1 MPIIKINE
9 EVKHKFAEI
18 VSKITNAPLLAIPVF
33 FILNYILLDGLD
45 FVIITFICLLFGT
58 ILPIALIILW
68 IKRIKKIKNENA
80 EYDLSDKNDRT
91 IPLIF
96 AIISYLIGAIVLY
109 FLNAPLITIGLMFCY
124 FSNTLIVFF
133 ITLFWKI
140 SIHSMGVAGPTT
152 ALIYAI
158 GPIGSI
164 YALILPIVMWS
175 RTYLKRHTVPQVIMG
190 ASLGFILTAVQL
202 WILFNVI
209 YDIPTDIYSFL
220 WIIFAFIGPSI
231 VLSVSG
237 VLNRRGMH
245 DGYTRKIFHFV
256 AFISIAGFIKYA
268 PPNIP
273 LIFIA
278 VGTIYILVACF
289 SNKGFLWFDGIS
301 RKSDSPHE
309 KLYVILPM
317 VSTILGLGVSWTIF
331 GHPFVEIGMLCVA
344 VGDAIAEPIGV
355 KWGKHKFKVYSL
367 TSKTSERSL
376 EGSLSVFFACALIIF
391 FTTNNITPS
400 LLIGFVI
407 AIIEAISPRGTDN
420 FTVLVGASVGLW
432 LMGINN

>member
-1 MPIIKINE
+1 MPITKINE

-18 VSKITNAPLLAIPVF
+18 VSKITNAPLLAVPVF
-33 FILNYILLDGLD
+33 FILNYILLSGLY
-45 FVIITFICLLFGT
+45 FVIITSICLLFGT
-58 ILPIALIILW
+58 ILPVAFTIIW
-68 IKRIKKIKNENA
+68 IKWDKRIKNENTQ
-80 EYDLSDKNDRT
+80 YDLPNKDDRK
-91 IPLIF
+91 IPFIF
-96 AIISYLIGAIVLY
+96 AIISYLTGAIILY
-109 FLNAPLITIGLMFCY
+109 FLNAPLIIIGLMFCY

-133 ITLFWKI
+133 INLFWKI

-152 ALIYAI
+152 ALIYAV

-175 RTYLKRHTVPQVIMG
+175 RTYLKMHTMPQVIMG
-190 ASLGFILTAVQL
+190 AFLGFILTTVQL

-209 YDIPTDIYSFL
+209 YNITTEIYPLL

-231 VLSVSG
+231 VLSISG
-237 VLNRRGMH
+237 VFNTRGMH
-245 DGYTRKIFHFV
+245 DGYTRKIFHFM

-268 PPNIP
+268 PTDIT

-278 VGTIYILVACF
+278 VGTIYILIACF

-317 VSTILGLGVSWTIF
+317 ISTIFGLGVSWAIF

-344 VGDAIAEPIGV
+344 IGDAIAEPIGV

-367 TSKTSERSL
+367 AGKASERSL
-376 EGSLSVFFACALIIF
+376 EGSLSVLFACALIIF
-391 FTTNNITPS
+391 FTTNNITTS
-400 LLIGFVI
+400 LLIGVI
-407 AIIEAISPRGTDN
+407 ISIIEAVSPRGTDN
-420 FTVLVGASVGLW
+420 FTVLVGASAGLW
-432 LMGINN
+432 LIG

>member
-1 MPIIKINE
+1 MSITKINE
-9 EVKHKFAEI
+9 EGKHKFAEI
-18 VSKITNAPLLAIPVF
+18 ISKITNAPLLALPAF
-33 FILNYILLDGLD
+33 FILNYILLNGLD
-45 FVIITFICLLFGT
+45 FVIITSICLLFGT
-58 ILPIALIILW
+58 ILPIAFVIIW
-68 IKRIKKIKNENA
+68 IKRNKGLKSKNL
-80 EYDLSDKNDRT
+80 EYDLPNKNDRN

-96 AIISYLIGAIVLY
+96 AIISYLIGTIVLY
-109 FLNAPLITIGLMFCY
+109 FINAPLIIIGLMFCY
-124 FSNTLIVFF
+124 FFNTLIVVF

-175 RTYLKRHTVPQVIMG
+175 RVYLKRHTMSQVIMG
-190 ASLGFILTAVQL
+190 ALLGFILTAAQL

-209 YDIPTDIYSFL
+209 YNITTDIYPLL

-231 VLSVSG
+231 VLSISG
-237 VLNRRGMH
+237 VLNKRGMD

-256 AFISIAGFIKYA
+256 AFISIAGFLRYA
-268 PPNIP
+268 PTDIT
-273 LIFIA
+273 LIFIV
-278 VGTIYILVACF
+278 VGTIYILIACF
-289 SNKGFLWFDGIS
+289 SNNGFLWFDGIS

-317 VSTILGLGVSWTIF
+317 ISTIFGLGVSWAIF

-344 VGDAIAEPIGV
+344 IGDAIAEPIGI

-367 TSKTSERSL
+367 IGKASERSL
-376 EGSLSVFFACALIIF
+376 EGSLSVLFACSLIIF
-391 FTTNNITPS
+391 FTTNNIMTS
-400 LLIGFVI
+400 FLIGVI
-407 AIIEAISPRGTDN
+407 ISIIEAISPRGTDN
-420 FTVLVGASVGLW
+420 FTVLVSASWGLW
-432 LMGINN
+432 LMGI